1 MSKAE
6 ILQQVNG
13 IFIDV
18 LDDDGVILSEATTAS
33 DVNGW
38 DSLTHIQLVV
48 AVEKHFKIRFASREI
63 QGWSNVGEMVTCIEG
78 KVVG

>member
-6 ILQQVNG
+6 ILRQLNE

-18 LDDDGVILSEATTAS
+18 LDDDRIILIEATVAS
-33 DVNGW
+33 GVDAW

-63 QGWSNVGEMVTCIEG
+63 QGWGDVGAMVACIEE
-78 KVVG
+78 KLLV